1 VGGDAARAGEVS
13 VGGNLAICL
22 DFGEMRYI
30 VRCNSRADGK
40 DGRMAH
46 WTIEA
51 PTSLEFDDV
60 TALRV
65 RLVAGSV
72 AVLATD
78 GKPSL
83 DVANVSG
90 DPLDVT
96 YEDGVLTITHENLTW
111 EGLLKWLRPRR
122 ASAAVTVTVPRTC
135 PAQVGVVSA
144 TAVLSGISARASVK
158 SVSGEITLDGVT
170 GDVEAHT
177 VSAALEAQGING
189 KLNFNT
195 VSGDLALADGWLE
208 RLDVNAV
215 SGDVTADID
224 LDPLGGMHVTT
235 VSGEVTLRL
244 PAETDAQVHLYSM
257 SGGVRGEFAGLRS
270 MSAPASHMVSG
281 SLGAGSGH
289 VSVNTMSGRV
299 MLLRRA
305 ERGTAA
311 QAAQTG
317 PPQPD
322 NKNEMEGEAS

>member
-1 VGGDAARAGEVS
+1 
-13 VGGNLAICL
+13 
-22 DFGEMRYI
+22 
-30 VRCNSRADGK
+30 
-40 DGRMAH
+40 MAH

-51 PTSLEFDDV
+51 PTSLELEAV

-65 RLVAGSV
+65 RLLAGSV

-111 EGLLKWLRPRR
+111 EGLLKWLRPQRP
-122 ASAAVTVTVPRTC
+122 SAAVTVTVPRTC

-144 TAVLSGISARASVK
+144 TAVVSGLSARASVK

-170 GDVEAHT
+170 GDVDAHT
-177 VSAALEAQGING
+177 VSGALEAQGING

-195 VSGDLALADGWLE
+195 VSGDLTLADGWVE

-224 LDPLGGMHVTT
+224 LDPLGGIHVTT

-244 PAETDAQVHLYSM
+244 PAETDAQVHLYSL
-257 SGGVRGEFAGLRS
+257 SGAVRTEFTELRS
-270 MSAPASHMVSG
+270 MSAPASHTVSG

-305 ERGTAA
+305 ERRTAA
-311 QAAQTG
+311 QGARTG
-317 PPQPD
+317 TAQPD
-322 NKNEMEGEAS
+322 NENEIEGEAN

>member
-1 VGGDAARAGEVS
+1 
-13 VGGNLAICL
+13 
-22 DFGEMRYI
+22 
-30 VRCNSRADGK
+30 
-40 DGRMAH
+40 MAH

-51 PTSLEFDDV
+51 PASLQFDDV

-65 RLVAGSV
+65 RLIAGSV

-78 GKPSL
+78 GKPAL
-83 DVANVSG
+83 DVADVSG
-90 DPLDVT
+90 DPLNVT

-111 EGLLKWLRPRR
+111 EGLLKWLRPKRP
-122 ASAAVTVTVPRTC
+122 SAAVTVTVPRTC

-144 TAVLSGISARASVK
+144 TAVLSGTSARASVK
-158 SVSGEITLDGVT
+158 SVSGEITLDGLT
-170 GDVEAHT
+170 GDVDAHT
-177 VSAALEAQGING
+177 VSGALEAQGING

-195 VSGDLALADGWLE
+195 VSGDLALAEGWLE

-244 PAETDAQVHLYSM
+244 PAGTDAQVHLHSV
-257 SGGVRGEFAGLRS
+257 SGRVGSEFAELRS
-270 MSAPASHMVSG
+270 MSAPASHTVGG

-299 MLLRRA
+299 TLLRRA
-305 ERGTAA
+305 ERRTAA
-311 QAAQTG
+311 QGVGTG
-317 PPQPD
+317 APRPD
-322 NKNEMEGEAS
+322 NEDEIEGEAS